1 MSDLF
6 WKRLVLEYLPQLQD
20 RQNWTSV
27 KRNFKPGDIVLIV
40 DNTAPRN
47 SWLMGRVIQTF
58 PNRRGCVR
66 HVKVKTKSSYLDYK
80 TVWTSS
86 VLYKKQ
92 KTVNLNY

>member
-1 MSDLF
+1 M
-6 WKRLVLEYLPQLQD
+6 
-20 RQNWTSV
+20 
-27 KRNFKPGDIVLIV
+27 LID

-58 PNRRGCVR
+58 PDRRGCAR

-92 KTVNLNY
+92 VNLNY